1 MAVAVS
7 LTPTYPLQVAGYVF
21 PGYTALYAAI
31 LNVALVVVLTPLFN
45 TVSGRRRPLDAT
57 VSSDYHGATIDIRLR
72 ERRDQRDRQLAT

>member
-45 TVSGRRRPLDAT
+45 TVSGPLDAT